1 MAASAGCALPPSG
14 FGAEANGSG
23 SSARLPRSATLA
35 APSPAARTAQGE
47 IVREIDDP
55 NNGDRWLLMRDE
67 QHPGGP
73 GRLVL
78 AAGDRN
84 RPAGRLSQDAGQGRE
99 VRVLP
104 VIRTGDRL
112 MVEEH
117 TPVVDAVLEA
127 QALNPAAEGESFD
140 VRLTIGGKVIR
151 AVALGPG
158 RAKFEAQS
166 GGQP

>member
-1 MAASAGCALPPSG
+1 
-14 FGAEANGSG
+14 
-23 SSARLPRSATLA
+23 
-35 APSPAARTAQGE
+35 
-47 IVREIDDP
+47 
-55 NNGDRWLLMRDE
+55 
-67 QHPGGP
+67 
-73 GRLVL
+73 
-78 AAGDRN
+78 
-84 RPAGRLSQDAGQGRE
+84 
-99 VRVLP
+99 
-104 VIRTGDRL
+104 